1 MTRNIDQKPLRTEQ
15 ERMVGAEIEKIF
27 NESADAV
34 ETRLENFPKYV
45 RRQHLT
51 RFLAHYEIFKRIMR
65 VKGSIVECGVNRGY
79 GLMTW
84 AKLSA
89 LLEPTNLTRRIYGF
103 DTFAGFPS
111 VSDKDR
117 AGPAWETARPGAL
130 SADSYAELLRLIEL
144 NDKDRFLGTSGYTEE
159 GFAAM
164 ERALSLDHDIVRRA
178 VKIAGLKVVFGTD
191 AVAGAHGRNAEE
203 FIDRVR
209 DAGVEPMSAMISAHS
224 LAADGMRLGDRIGS
238 IAPGYEADIIALE
251 GDPLKDITAVR
262 RVTFVMKGGAVYK
275 NVARGVIPSY
285 SSNER

>member
-51 RFLAHYEIFKRIMR
+51 RFLALYEIFKRILN

-79 GLMTW
+79 GLMAW

-111 VSDKDR
+111 VTDHDR
-117 AGPAWETARPGAL
+117 TGPAWQTAEAGGL
-130 SADSYAELLRLIEL
+130 KADSYSELQRLVEL
-144 NDKDRFLGTSGYTEE
+144 YDRDRFLGHIPKVELLKGDATETIPAFIADHPHIVVSLLFLDFDLYE
-159 GFAAM
+159 PTKVALENFVPRMPKGAILAFDELDNPLWPGETKAAM
-164 ERALSLDHDIVRRA
+164 DTLGLGRLQLERM
-178 VKIAGLKVVFGTD
+178 
-191 AVAGAHGRNAEE
+191 E
-203 FIDRVR
+203 FD
-209 DAGVEPMSAMISAHS
+209 PYISFA
-224 LAADGMRLGDRIGS
+224 RI
-238 IAPGYEADIIALE
+238 P
-251 GDPLKDITAVR
+251 
-262 RVTFVMKGGAVYK
+262 
-275 NVARGVIPSY
+275 
-285 SSNER
+285 